1 MKVGDMKMGR
11 YRHGVVPGQ
20 VEICYISLFVV
31 GEYVRS
37 SLDRKEDNVMCSCAV
52 SCFLAYEIP

>member
-1 MKVGDMKMGR
+1 MKMGDMKMGR
-11 YRHGVVPGQ
+11 HRHGVVPGP

-37 SLDRKEDNVMCSCAV
+37 SPDGADNFKSSTTV
-52 SCFLAYEIP
+52 S